1 MIDARFKSRP
11 RPIRFGRVI
20 SALSM
25 FDMIMITEFDIL
37 LNCQADQ
44 PTGRSLYSFGTI
56 QDSEM
61 LQKLSVEVSDGSDT
75 FSSQS

>member
-1 MIDARFKSRP
+1 MIDARFKSRL
-11 RPIRFGRVI
+11 RLVRFGRVI

-25 FDMIMITEFDIL
+25 SDMILITEFDIL